1 MNACLPVCLN
11 ILKTEGYTMNTNR
24 RLLLGVLLSQG
35 LLASTAMAQGTPKV
49 AVTDLAYQQSVA
61 EYFEVVDGSAKSTVS
76 ANRNGFAATSSE
88 QYTGVAGTYTRIDQ
102 GELRHFTADLKGA
115 IIKGGGVAL
124 VQGKIFDD
132 GGPQPTKAEQ
142 VLQQVKTGKMAKPVR
157 QPDVNDI
164 IARIKKGDFKGAD
177 YVLFGS
183 VSSIDFQRD
192 ISPLQGTTS
201 VTALYDLNI
210 SADFNLINTRTYEI
224 KAAFTSI
231 GNGNDTKIVSNRG
244 DVANPNKARVIRDAS
259 KTLADDAYA
268 QLLEQFGISQP
279 GIGRRLRPGSNGAA
293 GGVPVQA
300 PAPTPT
306 MVFK

>member
-1 MNACLPVCLN
+1 
-11 ILKTEGYTMNTNR
+11 
-24 RLLLGVLLSQG
+24 
-35 LLASTAMAQGTPKV
+35 
-49 AVTDLAYQQSVA
+49 
-61 EYFEVVDGSAKSTVS
+61 
-76 ANRNGFAATSSE
+76 
-88 QYTGVAGTYTRIDQ
+88 
-102 GELRHFTADLKGA
+102 
-115 IIKGGGVAL
+115 
-124 VQGKIFDD
+124 
-132 GGPQPTKAEQ
+132 
-142 VLQQVKTGKMAKPVR
+142 VR

-259 KTLADDAYA
+259 KSLADDAYA

-279 GIGRRLRPGSNGAA
+279 GVGRRLRSGSGAA
-293 GGVPVQA
+293 GQGMGGAAA
-300 PAPTPT
+300 PAPAPVPT